1 MTPGHT
7 SHQRHTAF
15 NVIITAAMNST
26 SESAVS
32 TTKYRLSLPFALHSI
47 SPALSALHATRA
59 SVLHPEL
66 SSILHPSHCAK
77 CGAYYFSGDGSSHVF
92 GRLEKKTK
100 KKKRKRASA
109 GRKNLQIICP
119 TCGCFTDLR
128 SNHVE
133 PTFSPHSNIPQ
144 SSVSVQPPSASS
156 SVDTTLTRMLSSTT
170 KTLEPP
176 EPSVSLNP
184 MVRNLPEIAIR
195 GSSPPFPKQL
205 PHNKSSRTKTTST
218 LQDMLSHN
226 RRRDE
231 VLKAHGKTKDSHG
244 GWLLS

>member
-1 MTPGHT
+1 
-7 SHQRHTAF
+7 
-15 NVIITAAMNST
+15 MNST

-32 TTKYRLSLPFALHSI
+32 TTKYRLSIPFALHSI

-77 CGAYYFSGDGSSHVF
+77 CGAYYFSGDGSSHLF
-92 GRLEKKTK
+92 GRLEKTK
-100 KKKRKRASA
+100 KKKRKRAAA
-109 GRKNLQIICP
+109 GRKNLQRICS

-144 SSVSVQPPSASS
+144 SSVSVQPLSASS
-156 SVDTTLTRMLSSTT
+156 SVDTTSTRMPFSTT

-176 EPSVSLNP
+176 ELSVSLNP
-184 MVRNLPEIAIR
+184 MVRDLPESATH
-195 GSSPPFPKQL
+195 GSPPPFSKQP
-205 PHNKSSRTKTTST
+205 PHPKSSRTKTTST
-218 LQDMLSHN
+218 LQHMLSHN
-226 RRRDE
+226 RRKDE
-231 VLKAHGKTKDSHG
+231 ARKARGKTKDSHG
-244 GWLLS
+244 GLAAFLKDL